1 MFLNSH
7 FRVYFFK
14 NMFVKRIKLKRFT
27 DLRFNMKL
35 RCPECG
41 SAKIAKSMGEVSCRK
56 CGLVLDEN
64 IIMSY

>member
-1 MFLNSH
+1 
-7 FRVYFFK
+7 
-14 NMFVKRIKLKRFT
+14 MFVKRIKLKRFT